1 MFFYQSPNGGRVFF
15 DELGPPWPK
24 HPCTDNSSIPK
35 QIGYNS
41 SRSIQAP
48 SKKYSWQMN
57 GWSPFFITTVSRID
71 KFSQK
76 IIGMLREEEIT
87 LYINSILYHHGKI
100 DIISAECISYARK
113 EGDNKY
119 KISLITTSDYTTEVT
134 AFKLL
139 SEARKSPDFNKKPR
153 LHKPKSN
160 RKKHTSK
167 PNKKAQNK
175 RPPKKVSSPGNN
187 AMALALAAAQ
197 KKKDEDT

>member
-1 MFFYQSPNGGRVFF
+1 MFF

-48 SKKYSWQMN
+48 SKKYGWQMN
-57 GWSPFFITTVSRID
+57 GWAPFFITTISRID
-71 KFSQK
+71 NFSQK

-87 LYINSILYHHGKI
+87 LYINSIFHHHGKI

-119 KISLITTSDYTTEVT
+119 KISLITTSDDTKEIT

-139 SEARKSPDFNKKPR
+139 SEARKSPDAKKKPR
-153 LHKPKSN
+153 LHK
-160 RKKHTSK
+160 
-167 PNKKAQNK
+167 
-175 RPPKKVSSPGNN
+175 PKKVSSPGNN
-187 AMALALAAAQ
+187 AMALAFAAAQ
-197 KKKDEDT
+197 KIQDKR